1 MRPAGPYAKFVR
13 VRPSL
18 AGRGQVARP
27 SRAAGVGGRGG
38 GAVGLGPAVGRR
50 VLLKN
55 PGWGWRGA
63 GGGRPLGMGSIHP
76 DLAAVQR
83 LRGCICCIC

>member
-1 MRPAGPYAKFVR
+1 M
-13 VRPSL
+13 
-18 AGRGQVARP
+18 
-27 SRAAGVGGRGG
+27 GGRGG

-63 GGGRPLGMGSIHP
+63 GGAVLWGWAPFIPILLLFSGCVVAFVAFV
-76 DLAAVQR
+76 DLLHL
-83 LRGCICCIC
+83 LRRRCCCCCWWWWWW